1 MDKFDEKKKMILEKI
16 GKFKLYL
23 LVTIVDRDRAK
34 KVNEVLAEKSIKSQ
48 FLWFAEGTAK
58 SEILDLLGLGSV
70 DKAVMLNILP
80 DNMVGELASSLS
92 DKLKLE
98 KPGKGIVFAIPLSG
112 AGAPELQKINE
123 DKWKKWQNEMEKE
136 VEQMN
141 INISH
146 DLIVAVINQGDS
158 EKLLTA
164 ARTAGARGGTMFHAL
179 KMGVGEAEKFF
190 GISVQQKKD
199 IVAIITKRENKESIM
214 KAINQFCDGEN
225 KAVVFSLPVDN
236 VFGIA

>member
-34 KVNEVLAEKSIKSQ
+34 KVNEVLAEKNIKSQ

-136 VEQMN
+136 VEQM
-141 INISH
+141 
-146 DLIVAVINQGDS
+146 
-158 EKLLTA
+158 LLVLQDFDPPGI
-164 ARTAGARGGTMFHAL
+164 GARSL
-179 KMGVGEAEKFF
+179 QECLLLQV
-190 GISVQQKKD
+190 
-199 IVAIITKRENKESIM
+199 NESIG
-214 KAINQFCDGEN
+214 KLR
-225 KAVVFSLPVDN
+225 SL
-236 VFGIA
+236 

>member
-1 MDKFDEKKKMILEKI
+1 MEKHDEKKNMILKKI
-16 GKFKLYL
+16 GKFRLYL

-34 KVNEVLAEKSIKSQ
+34 KVNEVLAGSNVKSQ

-70 DKAVMLNILP
+70 DKAVILTILP
-80 DNMVGELASSLS
+80 DTMIRELASLLNN
-92 DKLKLE
+92 KLKLQ

-123 DKWKKWQNEMEKE
+123 SKWVKWQNEMEKE
-136 VEQMN
+136 VDQMN
-141 INISH
+141 INIGH

-158 EKLLTA
+158 EKLMTA

-179 KMGVGEAEKFF
+179 KMGMGEAEKFF
-190 GISVQQKKD
+190 GISVQEKKD
-199 IVAIITKRENKESIM
+199 VVAILAKRENKESIM

-225 KAVVFSLPVDN
+225 KALVFSLPVDN